1 MNVWCHL
8 AITLPQELLI
18 EQAAGGVAGPMRLA
32 LGATDDGG
40 AISVDMGIDRVACD
54 LEPAEESVVLSLAE
68 SLSELHQDLQ
78 QEMELD
84 QTTNVLLK
92 PKALYTTDDY
102 RIASSRPDSR
112 DSSWWAPG
120 AGVGGVGGRVYGSGF
135 VGYGRLQSVGS
146 RGLGTPQ
153 TPYMRHRRGGVAGP
167 SHKRPPF
174 SVQPPDFGVG
184 VARAYGVGVPTDL
197 PQSHGVATF
206 GEKVGNGSTDSGSES
221 EWDRVVVSMLSRMS
235 VNFVVVHCSAAIKLA
250 NSTQSCGKLFLTVG
264 VPIAAASTAERLGL
278 GGGVAMEKE
287 NALMIQVTDSTMR
300 RRARNN
306 VPVPV
311 SHGSYGSGPDFQE
324 SDRGSGYQQGEEGFL
339 HGGEDG
345 GAEREHEAIQL
356 PLTMSMRVNKMAVV
370 LFHGTVEGSQR
381 AEERLEHEDRQELYS
396 HPLVVT

>member
-1 MNVWCHL
+1 
-8 AITLPQELLI
+8 
-18 EQAAGGVAGPMRLA
+18 MRLA

-84 QTTNVLLK
+84 QTTNALLQ

-120 AGVGGVGGRVYGSGF
+120 AGVGGVGARVYGSGF

-146 RGLGTPQ
+146 RGLGMPQ
-153 TPYMRHRRGGVAGP
+153 TPYMRHRRGGVGGS

-250 NSTQSCGKLFLTVG
+250 NSTQSCGKLVLTVG

-278 GGGVAMEKE
+278 GGGVAMDKE
-287 NALMIQVTDSTMR
+287 DALMIQVTDSTMR

-306 VPVPV
+306 VPIPV
-311 SHGSYGSGPDFQE
+311 SHGAYGSRSGQAGKREAHMPYPQASFAGSDFQE
-324 SDRGSGYQQGEEGFL
+324 SDRKSGYQHGEEGSF
-339 HGGEDG
+339 HSGEVG
-345 GAEREHEAIQL
+345 GAERDHEAVQL

-381 AEERLEHEDRQELYS
+381 AEERLKHEDRQELYS